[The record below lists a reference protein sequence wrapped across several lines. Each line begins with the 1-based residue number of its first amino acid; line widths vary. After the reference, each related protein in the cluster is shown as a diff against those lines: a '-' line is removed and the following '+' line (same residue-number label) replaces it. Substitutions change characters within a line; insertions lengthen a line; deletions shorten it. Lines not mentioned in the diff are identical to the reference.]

1 MKIINKDNWKRKEHY
16 NFFSQFEEPF
26 FGIVTEIECTNA
38 YKFCKENK
46 ISFFA
51 YYLHKSILSVNQVT
65 ELRTRIV
72 NNEIVLYDEI
82 HATSTI
88 ARADETFG
96 FSFIPFNSDFNIF
109 NNYLK
114 QEIQNV
120 QNSSGLRLTENSKR
134 LDVIHYSPLPWI
146 KFSALSHARNYK
158 MNDSVPK
165 LCFGK
170 MYEQNSK
177 LMLPVSVHAH
187 HGLADAFH
195 AAKYFELLQNYLIN
209 NEL

>member
-1 MKIINKDNWKRKEHY
+1 MEIINKDNWKRKEHY

-26 FGIVTEIECTNA
+26 FGIVSEIECTNT

-46 ISFFA
+46 IPFFA
-51 YYLHKSILSVNQVT
+51 YYLHKSILAVNQIE
-65 ELRTRIV
+65 ELKTRV
-72 NNEIVLYDEI
+72 LNDEIVLYDEI

-109 NNYLK
+109 NNILQ
-114 QEIQNV
+114 QEIKKV

-134 LDVIHYSPLPWI
+134 SDVIHYSPLPWI
-146 KFSALSHARNYK
+146 KFSALSHARNFII
-158 MNDSVPK
+158 NDSVPK

-170 MYEQNSK
+170 KYELNNK

-187 HGLADAFH
+187 HGLADALH
-195 AAKYFELLQNYLIN
+195 AAKYFELLQNYLMN
-209 NEL
+209 SEL